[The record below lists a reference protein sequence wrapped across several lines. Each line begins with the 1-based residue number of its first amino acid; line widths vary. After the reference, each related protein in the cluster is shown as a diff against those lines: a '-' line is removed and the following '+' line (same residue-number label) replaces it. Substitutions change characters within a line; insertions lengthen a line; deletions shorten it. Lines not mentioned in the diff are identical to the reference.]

1 MSLVL
6 VECPSHLETDRHCAL
21 APVERGNRIWTG
33 LVRPCPQHHY
43 SGTAHRCDDMNR
55 CIAPLR
61 AIKHLDACFAL
72 HDVHACRD
80 FFQSPVRRFDR
91 QLRRNQLNWY
101 FKHRRNTMLRV
112 GNNTTGHTGA
122 KETKRPALSS
132 SAPITSPQLFNSGA
146 RPTLRCLRHM
156 HPVRCSNHCTF
167 LIATRAILVGGNVT
181 TIPFGV
187 GSKSDHT

>member
-1 MSLVL
+1 MVMGATTHGPQRSFFRNFFLRTCRKKAYHFYAH
-6 VECPSHLETDRHCAL
+6 EP
-21 APVERGNRIWTG
+21 APPLLNR
-33 LVRPCPQHHY
+33 P
-43 SGTAHRCDDMNR
+43 
-55 CIAPLR
+55 
-61 AIKHLDACFAL
+61 
-72 HDVHACRD
+72 
-80 FFQSPVRRFDR
+80 R

-101 FKHRRNTMLRV
+101 FKHLRNTMLRV

-156 HPVRCSNHCTF
+156 HPVRCSNPCTF
-167 LIATRAILVGGNVT
+167 LIATRAVLVGGNVT